1 MNPSTR
7 NPSCVLYGPLD
18 ARFEDRPLPTLDNN
32 PHDVLIRIAY
42 TGVCGSDVHFWLHG
56 GIRTYVSPTHP
67 LTMGH
72 EASGIIHA
80 IGTAVTTLQ
89 PGDKVS
95 IEPGY
100 PCRRCT
106 PCKSGRYNLC
116 PEMKFAADPPFVHGT
131 LTKYFRV
138 PADFCYKVP
147 ECIKLEEAVLIEP
160 LAVAVHAVRLADVRP
175 GQKVVVFGAG
185 TVGLFCA
192 AVAREF
198 GASVVVS
205 VDVVEGRVGFARG
218 FVGESVG
225 RGVVMDRDLGV
236 EGNVER
242 ILNEGGLRDNGGADV
257 VIDASGA
264 EMAVQTGVFVLK
276 KGGTY
281 VQAGMGKRIMEFP
294 IAEMCEKEIVA
305 KGCFRYGAG
314 DFDFGVDLVRRGR
327 IVLQGLISRVF
338 PFEEATEAWEAA
350 RRGEGI
356 KMVIQGPR
364 L

>member
-1 MNPSTR
+1 MNPSTH
-7 NPSCVLYGPLD
+7 NPSCVLYSPLD
-18 ARFEDRPLPTLDNN
+18 ARFEDRPLPTLEYN

-56 GIRTYVSPTHP
+56 GIRTYVSPARP

-72 EASGIIHA
+72 EASGIIHS
-80 IGTAVTTLQ
+80 IGTAVTILQ
-89 PGDKVS
+89 PGDEVS

-106 PCKSGRYNLC
+106 SCKSGRYNLC

-138 PADFCYKVP
+138 PADFCYK
-147 ECIKLEEAVLIEP
+147 EGRGI
-160 LAVAVHAVRLADVRP
+160 
-175 GQKVVVFGAG
+175 FGAG

-205 VDVVEGRVGFARG
+205 VDVVEERLGFARG
-218 FVGESVG
+218 FVGERVG
-225 RGVVMDRDLGV
+225 RGVVMGRDLGV

-242 ILNEGGLRDNGGADV
+242 ILNEGRLRVIGGADV

-281 VQAGMGKRIMEFP
+281 MQAGMGKRSMEFS
-294 IAEMCEKEIVA
+294 IAEMCEKEVVA

-314 DFDFGVDLVRRGR
+314 DFDLGVDLVRRGR
-327 IVLQGLISRVF
+327 VVLEGFISRVF
-338 PFEEATEAWEAA
+338 LFEEATEAWEAA
-350 RRGEGI
+350 KRGEGI
-356 KMVIQGPR
+356 KMVIEGPR
-364 L
+364 

>member
-18 ARFEDRPLPTLDNN
+18 ARFEDRPLPTLEYN

-56 GIRTYVSPTHP
+56 GIRTYVSPARP

-72 EASGIIHA
+72 EASGIIHS
-80 IGTAVTTLQ
+80 IGTAVTILQ

-106 PCKSGRYNLC
+106 SCKSGRYNLC

-147 ECIKLEEAVLIEP
+147 ECIKLEEAVLIES
-160 LAVAVHAVRLADVRP
+160 LAVAVHAVRLANVRP

-198 GASVVVS
+198 GASAVVS
-205 VDVVEGRVGFARG
+205 VDVVEERLGFARG
-218 FVGESVG
+218 FVGERVG

-242 ILNEGGLRDNGGADV
+242 ILNEGRLRVIGGADV

-264 EMAVQTGVFVLK
+264 ELAVQTGVFVLK

-281 VQAGMGKRIMEFP
+281 VQAGMGKRMMEFP
-294 IAEMCEKEIVA
+294 IAEMCEKEVVA

-314 DFDFGVDLVRRGR
+314 DFDLGVDLLDALR
-327 IVLQGLISRVF
+327 LWSDASTWAFTLSRVS
-338 PFEEATEAWEAA
+338 
-350 RRGEGI
+350 
-356 KMVIQGPR
+356 PR
-364 L
+364 FDAKAEVPDYYST

>member
-1 MNPSTR
+1 MDPSTS
-7 NPSCVLYGPLD
+7 NPSCLLYGPQD
-18 ARFEDRPLPTLDNN
+18 ARFEDRPIPTLDD

-56 GIRTYVSPTHP
+56 GIRTHVSTTHP

-72 EASGIIHA
+72 EACGTIHA

-89 PGDKVS
+89 PGDKVA

-106 PCKSGRYNLC
+106 PCKAGRYNLC

-131 LTKYFRV
+131 LTRYFRV

-147 ECIKLEEAVLIEP
+147 ECIKLDQAVLIEP
-160 LAVAVHAVRLADVRP
+160 LAVAVHAVRLSDVRP

-198 GASVVVS
+198 GAAVVVS
-205 VDVVEGRVGFARG
+205 VDVVERRVVFARE
-218 FVGESVG
+218 FVGG
-225 RGVVMDRDLGV
+225 KGMVMDGGV
-236 EGNVER
+236 SVEENAER
-242 ILNEGGLRDNGGADV
+242 IVRECGLGEAGGADV

-264 EMAVQTGVFVLK
+264 EMAVQTGVFVLR

-281 VQAGMGKRIMEFP
+281 VQAGMGKRKMEFP

-305 KGCFRYGAG
+305 KGCFRYGPG
-314 DFDFGVDLVRRGR
+314 DFDLGIDLVRRGR
-327 IVLQGLISRVF
+327 LVLDGLVSRVF
-338 PFEEATEAWEAA
+338 PFEKATEAWEAA

-356 KMVIQGPR
+356 KMVIEGPK
-364 L
+364 